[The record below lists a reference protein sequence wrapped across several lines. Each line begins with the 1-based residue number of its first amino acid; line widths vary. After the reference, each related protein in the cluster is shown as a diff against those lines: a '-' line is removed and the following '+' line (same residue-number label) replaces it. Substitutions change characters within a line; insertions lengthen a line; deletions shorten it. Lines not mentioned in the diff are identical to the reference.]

1 MPQSKLINRRV
12 VLASRP
18 HGAPLEANFR
28 IEQSPIPEPAEGQ
41 VLLRT
46 VYLSLDPYMRG
57 RMSDAPSYAA
67 PVEVGGVIVGG
78 TVCRVEASKNPAY
91 KVGDWVLSFAGW
103 QDYTLSDGS
112 DLTALGESSAHP
124 SYALGIFGMPVSDQR
139 NRDVMSFLQL
149 VPEVI
154 GHNLIVQ
161 KVLYVLFCAEGIV
174 DCVSAVAAKGC
185 ITFHEWCRV
194 ARRSDQSVFASDEH
208 AVIATAPYMQCLAVP
223 GLRQVD
229 LHIDR
234 QSCRVKGFNLH
245 GDTTKFWGGF
255 SGDLDF
261 CCEYVSS
268 ASWQA
273 DVLCCDC
280 HGIE

>member
-67 PVEVGGVIVGG
+67 PVEIGGVIVGG

-112 DLTALGESSAHP
+112 DLTALGES
-124 SYALGIFGMPVSDQR
+124 
-139 NRDVMSFLQL
+139 
-149 VPEVI
+149 
-154 GHNLIVQ
+154 
-161 KVLYVLFCAEGIV
+161 
-174 DCVSAVAAKGC
+174 
-185 ITFHEWCRV
+185 
-194 ARRSDQSVFASDEH
+194 
-208 AVIATAPYMQCLAVP
+208 
-223 GLRQVD
+223 
-229 LHIDR
+229 
-234 QSCRVKGFNLH
+234 
-245 GDTTKFWGGF
+245 
-255 SGDLDF
+255 
-261 CCEYVSS
+261 
-268 ASWQA
+268 
-273 DVLCCDC
+273 
-280 HGIE
+280 

>member
-67 PVEVGGVIVGG
+67 PVEIGGVIVGG

-112 DLTALGESSAHP
+112 DLTALGESCGA
-124 SYALGIFGMPVSDQR
+124 
-139 NRDVMSFLQL
+139 SFLCL
-149 VPEVI
+149 
-154 GHNLIVQ
+154 GHLWHAGLHR
-161 KVLYVLFCAEGIV
+161 LYGLARYWP
-174 DCVSAVAAKGC
+174 AA
-185 ITFHEWCRV
+185 
-194 ARRSDQSVFASDEH
+194 
-208 AVIATAPYMQCLAVP
+208 
-223 GLRQVD
+223 
-229 LHIDR
+229 
-234 QSCRVKGFNLH
+234 
-245 GDTTKFWGGF
+245 GG
-255 SGDLDF
+255 
-261 CCEYVSS
+261 
-268 ASWQA
+268 
-273 DVLCCDC
+273 
-280 HGIE
+280 